1 MRIYLLQKLFVKQ
14 NLKGFT
20 LVEIMAV
27 TAIIGMITAMSLPNF
42 MQARVSANEAAA
54 QDSLRSLYTLI
65 EDYRFANGSYPDSET
80 QITNFVDTYYKKHSV
95 ISNPASS
102 RAGSNP
108 SSGASWKFQG
118 YLYAYRQIDAGKWEW
133 IAVPELLEVTG
144 KRYFTI
150 DESGL
155 VKEADQQ
162 YADTSYNNL
171 DNTPP
176 VGISGF

>member
-1 MRIYLLQKLFVKQ
+1 MLQRVRKRQ
-14 NLKGFT
+14 DRRGFT
-20 LVEIMAV
+20 LIEIMAV
-27 TAIIGMITAMSLPNF
+27 TAIIGMITAMALPNF

-65 EDYRFANGSYPDSET
+65 EDYRFANGSYPTDAS
-80 QITNFVDTYYKKHSV
+80 QLTNFVDTYYKKHSV
-95 ISNPASS
+95 ISNPVSNNGLNP
-102 RAGSNP
+102 GSN
-108 SSGASWKFQG
+108 SSGGASWKFQG